1 MNKVNQE
8 LLQETQKWLVSFTI
22 GNRRCD
28 RQILHCDHQHEQYSS
43 AKSSL
48 KTVIVT

>member
-22 GNRRCD
+22 GNKRCD
-28 RQILHCDHQHEQYSS
+28 RQILQCDHWYEQYSS
-43 AKSSL
+43 VRRSL
-48 KTVIVT
+48 QIITVT